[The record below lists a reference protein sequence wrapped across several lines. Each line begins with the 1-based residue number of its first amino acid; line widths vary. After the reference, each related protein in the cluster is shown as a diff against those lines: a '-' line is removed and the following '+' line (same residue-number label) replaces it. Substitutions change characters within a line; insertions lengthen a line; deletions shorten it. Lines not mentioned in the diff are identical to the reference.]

1 MTVAR
6 CRSCGEPV
14 SSFDKAC
21 PSCGVIDPVPPPR
34 AKDVVV
40 RALVMSLVTAAAAGI
55 FYVGY
60 C

>member
-1 MTVAR
+1 M
-6 CRSCGEPV
+6 V

-21 PSCGVIDPVPPPR
+21 PSCGAIDPVPPPGT
-34 AKDVVV
+34 KDVAV
-40 RALVMSLVTAAAAGI
+40 RAVVMSLVTAAVVGI

>member
-6 CRSCGEPV
+6 CRSCGETV

-21 PSCGVIDPVPPPR
+21 ASCGAIDPVPPPGT
-34 AKDVVV
+34 KDVAV
-40 RALVMSLVTAAAAGI
+40 RAVVMSLVFAAVAGI